1 MSLIEVNPCRVIELQ
16 GSGKIRDKIRY
27 EAQSRVQIKKKRRH
41 GKGKAKEN
49 TDMHTIQ
56 YMQ

>member
-1 MSLIEVNPCRVIELQ
+1 MSRTEVNPCRVIELQ

-41 GKGKAKEN
+41 GKAKEN